1 MQELRA
7 VILQLSSVFGWTLG
21 SREWFSGG
29 GMGGLGGLRSFDSE
43 EDCNDRS
50 DGIDNRNESVAGIV
64 KKLWFFLKK

>member
-1 MQELRA
+1 MDVGQQG
-7 VILQLSSVFGWTLG
+7 VVFRWWL
-21 SREWFSGG
+21 
-29 GMGGLGGLRSFDSE
+29 GGLGGLRSFSSE